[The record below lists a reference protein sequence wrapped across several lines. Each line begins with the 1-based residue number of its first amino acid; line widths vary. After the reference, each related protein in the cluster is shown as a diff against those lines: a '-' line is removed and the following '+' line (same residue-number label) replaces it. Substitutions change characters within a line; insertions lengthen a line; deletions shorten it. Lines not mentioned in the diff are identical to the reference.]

1 MGDIRNKPWELR
13 AKVWLELEGRP
24 FMGEGRMAMLEAI
37 DRYGSIINASRQ
49 TGIAYRRIRGALRD
63 MEQAIGRPLVH
74 AYRGGGDGGG
84 AVLTEAAHE
93 LMKSFRRC
101 TDSLQNEADMRFDQ
115 FMR

>member
-1 MGDIRNKPWELR
+1 MGDIRNKQWELR

-63 MEQAIGRPLVH
+63 MEQVIGRPLVH

-84 AVLTEAAHE
+84 AVLTKAAHE
-93 LMKSFRRC
+93 LMESFRRC
-101 TDSLQNEADMRFDQ
+101 TDSLQSEADMRFEQ

>member
-1 MGDIRNKPWELR
+1 MGDIRNKQWELR

-37 DRYGSIINASRQ
+37 DRYGSIINASRE

-93 LMKSFRRC
+93 LMESFRRC
-101 TDSLQNEADMRFDQ
+101 TDSLQSEEDMRFEQ
-115 FMR
+115 FIR